1 MKPVGH
7 FLGVRGTV
15 RIRAGG
21 FSLIEV
27 TIALAVAA
35 FCLLAILGLLQTGIT
50 SQRATV
56 EQTAATGIATQIDA
70 DLATGA
76 TGTTARFHINLT
88 NQAGTMQT
96 LYFDEA
102 GRPTGDMGAPA
113 GADARYR
120 ASVTVRPPAAG
131 TVAATGVHLLVTWPA
146 AADPDPGQNPVRFSG
161 SVEAWTALNRN

>member
-1 MKPVGH
+1 MRVSRVAG
-7 FLGVRGTV
+7 GVLR
-15 RIRAGG
+15 RRAGG

-27 TIALAVAA
+27 TIALSVAA
-35 FCLLAILGLLQTGIT
+35 FCLLAILGVLQTGIM

-70 DLATGA
+70 DLAAGTNS
-76 TGTTARFHINLT
+76 TTARFHLNLT
-88 NQAGTMQT
+88 NGILQT

-102 GRPTGDMGAPA
+102 GRPTGEVGSAA

-131 TVAATGVHLLVTWPA
+131 KVEATKVHFLVTWPA
-146 AADPDPGQNPVRFSG
+146 AADPVPTQNPTRYSG
-161 SVEAWTALNRN
+161 SVEAWTARARN